1 MNKKATL
8 STLALSV
15 LLLTACQNDEE
26 TMQTDARVALQVTS
40 GIQTRAYDATWEAN
54 DEIGI
59 FGFTQGDAPTQAYS
73 NVRYVTKSGNGTF
86 TPDGT
91 TIYLPTDD
99 SYLDFVAYYPHT
111 TSLTA
116 DGIYAVDVTNQ
127 SIQKDIDLMAASKL
141 SANRTDPTVAF
152 NFEHKLSKIV
162 FNFTAGVGMDENEL
176 AGMKV
181 QLTNQ
186 QTKAL
191 FDVTKPDGEVTQPDG
206 EVVVGTDSP
215 IDITLLTDADGT
227 SSEGIV
233 LPSANFD
240 GMTLHLELSDG
251 GSFFNWNL
259 NKSQN
264 ADKFEAGKKYVYD
277 ITVNRS
283 GLGVTAT
290 ITDWTP
296 GNGENGEQVDAY

>member
-26 TMQTDARVALQVTS
+26 TMQTDTRVALQVTS
-40 GIQTRAYDATWEAN
+40 GIQTRAYDNQWEEN
-54 DEIGI
+54 DDIGI
-59 FGFTQGDAPTQAYS
+59 FGFTQGDAPAQAYT
-73 NVRYVTKSGNGTF
+73 NVRYVTKSGNSRF

-141 SANRTDPTVAF
+141 SANRIKNTVAF
-152 NFEHKLSKIV
+152 NFEHKLSKVV
-162 FNFTAGVGMDENEL
+162 FNFKAGDAMEESEL
-176 AGMKV
+176 AGMTV

-191 FDVTKPDGEVTQPDG
+191 FDVTKPDGEV
-206 EVVVGTDSP
+206 VVGTNTP
-215 IDITLLTDADGT
+215 ATLTLNTTDDGM

-233 LPSANFD
+233 LPSANFG
-240 GMTLHLELSDG
+240 GMTLHLALADG
-251 GSFFNWNL
+251 GSFFNWDL
-259 NKSQN
+259 NNSS

-277 ITVNRS
+277 ITVNRT

-296 GNGENGEQVDAY
+296 GNGENGEQGEAY